1 MVLAAALAGAL
12 ATRGTPA
19 FAAQEPLLGAGS
31 PDFVILSPDGARQI
45 GTARYSLIQRAHA
58 LILLGTDRY
67 DSGQYDIQRMRL
79 IPSGN
84 GELPRL
90 VDFNHV
96 FYSSRGKVLI
106 EAHADLATG
115 LASCIDRRGS
125 VPKMDATRLDFPPRT
140 WAGASVLLPIQR
152 FLRDGGHG
160 KLSLED
166 FACAPGPK
174 VVAVEVNPDPAPK
187 RLPGYLPGAV
197 EIDAKPDFGWFDFI
211 VSPFVPKLHAWF
223 DPGRDFEF
231 EGAMLARYYGGP
243 QILMVTK
250 HAAWRAQ
257 SIQAH

>member
-1 MVLAAALAGAL
+1 MLAAALAGSL
-12 ATRGTPA
+12 AARSAPA
-19 FAAQEPLLGAGS
+19 VAAQASLLGVGS

-45 GTARYSLIQRAHA
+45 GTARYSVIRRGSA
-58 LILLGTDRY
+58 LILLGKNRY
-67 DSGQYDIQRMRL
+67 EGGQYDIERMRL
-79 IPSGN
+79 VPSGS

-96 FYSSRGKVLI
+96 FYSSAGHVLI
-106 EAHADLATG
+106 EAHADFATG
-115 LASCIDRRGS
+115 LASCIDRRGGTA
-125 VPKMDATRLDFPPRT
+125 KMEAARLDFPRGT

-160 KLSLED
+160 KLSLND

-174 VVAVEVNPDPAPK
+174 VVAVEVNPDPAPM

-197 EIDAKPDFGWFDFI
+197 EVDAKPDFGWLDFI
-211 VSPFVPKLHAWF
+211 AAPFVPKLHAWF

-243 QILMVTK
+243 QILMVTER
-250 HAAWRAQ
+250 AARRAL
-257 SIQAH
+257 SAPPR